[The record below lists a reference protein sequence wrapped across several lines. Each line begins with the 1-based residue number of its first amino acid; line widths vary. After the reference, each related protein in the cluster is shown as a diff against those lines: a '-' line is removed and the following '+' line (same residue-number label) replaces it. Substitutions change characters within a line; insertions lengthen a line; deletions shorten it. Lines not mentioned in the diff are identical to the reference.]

1 MECIKTLTERLK
13 YTYGSPRVGN
23 RVLALFITG
32 GTTNV
37 RVTHT
42 DDPIPKFPSTN
53 LGYVQWGD
61 EFWIRSPTG
70 LPVHTNDVDQ
80 IPGIETSQGNSG
92 TPPSLD
98 IPAHLWYFNNVVA
111 CI

>member
-1 MECIKTLTERLK
+1 MECIKTLTEPLK

-23 RVLALFITG
+23 RVFGLFITG

-70 LPVHTNDVDQ
+70 QPVHTNDIDQ
-80 IPGIETSQGNSG
+80 ITGIETSQGNSG